1 MPSPFRPGP
10 RRLAAAWLLIL
21 LCCLPLAVQTVDA
34 RPAQQYLVR
43 RAEITLSVADA
54 ERTAAALEQLAR
66 ALGGRLTGDGVRF
79 SSTSNG
85 RREIEATLELPP
97 ELLDT
102 ALARL
107 RGLALAVR
115 EEKVESRD
123 VSSQVNELNRHLEE
137 LRTTQRQL
145 RALMN
150 QARTDAE
157 RRRVETT
164 LAQSEA
170 EIAEAEAAL
179 AALRQEADWAVI
191 HILARQAP
199 PTPTPSP
206 PPTITPLPVT
216 PSPTP
221 WRPGE
226 TVEQATN
233 VLMTLLR
240 GLAEL
245 AIFVA
250 IVGGPFLVLV
260 LIVWWVAERVKGQP
274 KRG

>member
-1 MPSPFRPGP
+1 M
-10 RRLAAAWLLIL
+10 
-21 LCCLPLAVQTVDA
+21 
-34 RPAQQYLVR
+34 
-43 RAEITLSVADA
+43 TLSVADA

-66 ALGGRLTGDGVRF
+66 TLGGRLVGDGVRF
-79 SSTSNG
+79 SGAANG
-85 RREIEATLELPP
+85 QREIEATLELPP

-123 VSSQVNELNRHLEE
+123 VSSQMNELNRHLEE
-137 LRTTQRQL
+137 LRATQRQL
-145 RALMN
+145 RALVD
-150 QARTDAE
+150 QAKTDAE
-157 RRRVETT
+157 RQRVEAA
-164 LAQSEA
+164 LALAEA

-191 HILARQAP
+191 HVLAQQAP
-199 PTPTPSP
+199 PTLTPSP

-233 VLMTLLR
+233 VLMALLR

-250 IVGGPFLVLV
+250 IVGGPFLIVV
-260 LIVWWVAERVKGQP
+260 LIAWWVGERIKGQP